1 MVQGPGRVEPG
12 RTSTGRG
19 GAGLVSRRGASEGA
33 WSRDNHPN
41 QEPGGSRPSL
51 GGLRDGGDQGRWKVF
66 GEDLDGDEL
75 VCVVTIEAGVVV
87 VTVY

>member
-1 MVQGPGRVEPG
+1 MDAATALADIRGYAAANRVLIVRHAWQRMAE
-12 RTSTGRG
+12 
-19 GAGLVSRRGASEGA
+19 RGAQYEDVRHALAGA
-33 WSRDNHPN
+33 RKCKAA
-41 QEPGGSRPSL
+41 
-51 GGLRDGGDQGRWKVF
+51 DQGRWKVI